1 MTLGGLIGRIG
12 IQLVFCAVAAV
23 VAFGSFGWIYIL
35 VFSLPLIGISVF
47 VLAPIEYLFARL
59 NMRWVA
65 WFAIPSLGAEWP
77 FLQVLLDRN
86 SNFPPGTPTLA
97 LELACVGASWSLAS
111 LIALWFTQP
120 LLPDKRLFG

>member
-1 MTLGGLIGRIG
+1 MTFGGVVGRIAF
-12 IQLVFCAVAAV
+12 QLVFCAVAAV
-23 VAFGSFGWIYIL
+23 VAFGSFGWIYML

-59 NMRWVA
+59 SMRWVA
-65 WFAIPSLGAEWP
+65 WFAIPLLGAAWP
-77 FLQVLLDRN
+77 FLQVLLQRN
-86 SNFPPGTPTLA
+86 SSFPPGTPTLS
-97 LELACVGASWSLAS
+97 LELVCVGVSWSLAS